1 MTQVVQGILI
11 PFLGTT
17 LGAACALFLKNNL
30 PTSIQRILTGFA
42 AGIMTA
48 ASVWSLLI
56 PALEQESDRGR
67 LAFLP
72 AAIGFLVGIAFLLL
86 LDRLIPHLH
95 MNSKEAEGI
104 PARLKKTTM
113 LVFAVTL
120 HNIPEGM
127 AVGVVYAGVLYKKAF
142 DFRIP
147 SARSGIE
154 IIAPSGKFWMAIPS
168 DNASA
173 PAAVIEA

>member
-30 PTSIQRILTGFA
+30 PTSVQRILTGFA

-120 HNIPEGM
+120 HNIPEHWHCRS
-127 AVGVVYAGVLYKKAF
+127 ALPSRT
-142 DFRIP
+142 FRRGQLFQCRCVQKVCE
-147 SARSGIE
+147 SRKLFYTGRC
-154 IIAPSGKFWMAIPS
+154 
-168 DNASA
+168 
-173 PAAVIEA
+173 PALSNRWEHC